1 MKHEVIYLTDDDY
14 DLEDDIAPEY
24 DLPAMRKAAQE
35 AGFDTRARLV
45 RIASD
50 VAAVFPDEEAVNQ
63 ALRELIAARTQAAQ
77 SESQSSTI

>member
-1 MKHEVIYLTDDDY
+1 MKHEVIYLTDDGY

-24 DLPAMRKAAQE
+24 DLSAMRKVAKE

-50 VAAVFPDEEAVNQ
+50 LAAIFPDEEAVNQ

-77 SESQSSTI
+77 SESQSSTL